1 MRPIPFE
8 IRTHACSQDG
18 NFLKAS
24 ARAGAA
30 LALGSAGCIIQS
42 NDSIPPTNA
51 EMNLRAYETI
61 ILCA

>member
-1 MRPIPFE
+1 MLTRRE
-8 IRTHACSQDG
+8 
-18 NFLKAS
+18 FLKAS
-24 ARAGAA
+24 ARAGAT

-61 ILCA
+61 ILYA